1 MLGSP
6 HITSSFNFL
15 MILETIRV
23 SWTPK
28 VVVTPQL
35 KIEPLCQV
43 SFCYD
48 HPFHALAQARS
59 TEVTML
65 SGEDKRK
72 V

>member
-23 SWTPK
+23 SWTLK
-28 VVVTPQL
+28 VVVTPQV

-43 SFCYD
+43 ISCYEN
-48 HPFHALAQARS
+48 PFHALA
-59 TEVTML
+59 
-65 SGEDKRK
+65 
-72 V
+72 